1 MNRFQTKH
9 ARKSRRAGFRA
20 HAALSG
26 IAVSLLATLLGCGE
40 DKSSATEPSATVEED
55 SPWPV
60 IEGPP
65 LRMAASD
72 DAVHAPLD
80 ATPSPDGERVYY
92 IALSQTEAGDH
103 VAGVFSVA
111 EAGAAIETLA
121 LGEPLIAPVGIS
133 VSIDG
138 RQLFVADSGIVG
150 EAGVGAIMT
159 LPVSGGAA
167 HAVEGTEGFLPRG
180 VVVAEVD
187 EREHLYFTGLDPQS
201 GKHGLFRVALTGG
214 EVEVL
219 ASGEP
224 FVDPAGV
231 TVTQS
236 GDAYVIDAFGSGGAA
251 GVLRVRDGEAARVV
265 QDIGVGFPAGIA
277 STRDGST
284 VLVSGL
290 DPRSRR
296 DRVFVMSTETQEVS
310 VIAGAFDE
318 LVGSAGL
325 HRAHQRDVFAWADT
339 QKGSRGAVYT
349 LEL

>member
-1 MNRFQTKH
+1 MHCFPSEH
-9 ARKSRRAGFRA
+9 ARMSRRAGFRA
-20 HAALSG
+20 RAALRGVALSLLAALSG
-26 IAVSLLATLLGCGE
+26 CDSEDTSSLPG
-40 DKSSATEPSATVEED
+40 PSAPVDQD

-60 IEGPP
+60 VEGPP

-72 DAVHAPLD
+72 ATVRAPLD

-92 IALSQTEAGDH
+92 LALSGGH
-103 VAGVFSVA
+103 AGVFSVA
-111 EAGAAIETLA
+111 EAGAEIETLA
-121 LGEPLIAPVGIS
+121 LGAPLIAPVGIS

-138 RQLFVADSGIVG
+138 RQLFIADSGVTS
-150 EAGVGAIMT
+150 EAGVGAIMV
-159 LPVSGGAA
+159 LSSSGGEARA
-167 HAVEGTEGFLPRG
+167 LTGTAGYLPRG

-187 EREHLYFTGLDPQS
+187 GDEHVYFTGLEVSS
-201 GKHGLFRVALTGG
+201 GKHGLFRVTPEGG
-214 EVEVL
+214 EVQVL

-231 TVTQS
+231 TITES
-236 GDAYVIDAFGSGGAA
+236 GDAYVIDAFGAGAA
-251 GVLRVRDGEAARVV
+251 ASVIRVQDGQAERVV
-265 QDIGVGFPAGIA
+265 ADLGVGFPAGIA

-290 DPRSRR
+290 DPRTRR
-296 DRVFVMSTETQEVS
+296 DRVFVMSTQSLDVS
-310 VIAGAFDE
+310 VIKDTFDQ

-339 QKGSRGAVYT
+339 AKDRVGAVYT